1 MARQKKRSGKRKPR
15 TKSKKST
22 GPVVKPLGRMRMR
35 FSPDAEWS
43 PWVYSSMLRVR
54 SPRKERLELAND
66 EIIFAHRWR
75 VLRGNTASK
84 RLAAESRAEFDAY
97 LVSVGRG

>member
-1 MARQKKRSGKRKPR
+1 MARQKKRSGKRKHR
-15 TKSKKST
+15 TKSKLT
-22 GPVVKPLGRMRMR
+22 GPAVKPLGRMRMR
-35 FSPDAEWS
+35 FSSDAAWS

-54 SPRKERLELAND
+54 SPRKERVELANN

-75 VLRGNTASK
+75 VLRGSSASK